1 MTGGPA
7 ALAGRLLFEP
17 YADQLRASGAYLPSR
32 EALDQSLDACGARPC
47 LADGTPI
54 RLIASAHA
62 EGYEAGI
69 ARTGGVPTRSDD
81 WHDYFNALVWWR
93 FPRAKAALNAAHLA
107 EIDSRAQGA
116 PRGRRRDAL
125 TQFDECGVVVSAS
138 DPALLDC
145 LRQHDWR
152 GLFWDA
158 RAAWGHR
165 ISVTVFGH
173 ASLDQLRAPFLG
185 LCGKALLWEVSPAWF
200 ASEPA
205 LRWRELDAWLADCIG
220 RQDVFGAPRDLRP
233 LPFLGVPGLVAANAA
248 ADYYDDT
255 RQFRPLRVRPPA
267 TL

>member
-1 MTGGPA
+1 MMGGPA

-17 YADQLRASGAYLPSR
+17 YAEPLRASGTGLPSR
-32 EALDQSLDACGARPC
+32 EALDQALGASGTRPR

-54 RLIASAHA
+54 HLIADAHP

-107 EIDSRAQGA
+107 EIRSQAVGA

-125 TQFDECGVVVSAS
+125 TQFDECGVVLSAS
-138 DPALLDC
+138 DPALLEC

-158 RAAWGHR
+158 RAAWGTQ
-165 ISVTVFGH
+165 IELTVFGH
-173 ASLDQLRAPFLG
+173 ASLDQLRTPFHG
-185 LCGKALLWEVSPAWF
+185 LCGKAMLREVVPAWF
-200 ASEPA
+200 ATEPA
-205 LRWRELDAWLADCIG
+205 ERWLELDGWLAERI
-220 RQDVFGAPRDLRP
+220 RQPDGLSGAQRLRP
-233 LPFLGVPGLVAANAA
+233 LPLLGLPGLVRANAS
-248 ADYYDDT
+248 ADYYEDT
-255 RQFRPLRVRPPA
+255 RQFRPLRARPEA
-267 TL
+267 G